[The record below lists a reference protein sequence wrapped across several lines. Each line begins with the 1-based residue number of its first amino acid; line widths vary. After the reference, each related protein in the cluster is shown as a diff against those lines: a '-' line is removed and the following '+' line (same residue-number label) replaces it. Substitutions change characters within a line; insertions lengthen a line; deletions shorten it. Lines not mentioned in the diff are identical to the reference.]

1 MFLLMYYIY
10 TSVLRPALHLER
22 DWCHHNH
29 HHQSPISIPNYITVR
44 DMNSV
49 SQFPSIIGQILRQI
63 PLLQIY
69 SFFFN
74 GNYVL
79 KSLTGQKKYTEK
91 PKAIHKKGY
100 HPKGRTKRTAAAQ
113 NERALKMTRT
123 DSQKEQEQ
131 NKKQFCYEAATSI

>member
-1 MFLLMYYIY
+1 
-10 TSVLRPALHLER
+10 
-22 DWCHHNH
+22 
-29 HHQSPISIPNYITVR
+29 
-44 DMNSV
+44 MNSV